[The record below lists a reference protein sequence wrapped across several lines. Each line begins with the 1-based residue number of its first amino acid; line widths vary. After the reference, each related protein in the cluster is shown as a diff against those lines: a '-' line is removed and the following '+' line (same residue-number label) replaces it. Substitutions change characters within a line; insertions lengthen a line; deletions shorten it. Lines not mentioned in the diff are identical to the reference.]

1 MKVIIATDYDDLV
14 QKAFE
19 IIKGTVTSNPRA
31 VLGLATGQTPIALYR
46 LMVDDHVRCGTSYK
60 QVRTVNLDEYK
71 GLSADNPQSYAY
83 YMHENLFDRIDIDP
97 NNTYIENGAAADA
110 DTECKRYNSI
120 LSTLARDVQ
129 LLGLGSNGHIAFN
142 EPHSPFDG
150 ETHVVKLAESTRRD
164 NAHLFGDVRRV
175 PTHAYTMGIKQIM
188 AAKKILILASGENKA
203 DAVRE
208 LVCGKVTESF
218 PASVLQLHPDCTA
231 IIDEAAGSKILNPP
245 SHEKA
250 AI

>member
-1 MKVIIATDYDDLV
+1 MKVIIASDYDDLV

-19 IIKGTVTSNPRA
+19 IVKGTVIANPRA

-46 LMVDDHVRCGTSYK
+46 LMVDDHKRCGTSYK
-60 QVRTVNLDEYK
+60 QVRAVNLDEYK

-83 YMHENLFDRIDIDP
+83 YMRENLFDRIDIDP
-97 NNTYIENGAAADA
+97 NNTYIENGAAEDA
-110 DTECKRYNSI
+110 DSECKRYDNI
-120 LSTLARDVQ
+120 LRAIARDLQ

-150 ETHVVKLAESTRRD
+150 ETHVVKLAESTLQD
-164 NAHLFGDVRRV
+164 NSRLFGDVRRV

-188 AAKKILILASGENKA
+188 AAKRILILASGQRKA

-208 LVCGKVTESF
+208 LVCGTVKESF
-218 PASVLQLHPDCTA
+218 PASVLQLHPDCTL
-231 IIDEAAGSKILNPP
+231 IIDEAASSKILTLPP
-245 SHEKA
+245 REIS

>member
-1 MKVIIATDYDDLV
+1 MKVIIASDYDDLV

-19 IIKGTVTSNPRA
+19 IVKGTVTSNPHA

-46 LMVDDHVRCGTSYK
+46 LMVEDHKRCGTSYK
-60 QVRTVNLDEYK
+60 KVRTFNLDEYK

-83 YMHENLFDRIDIDP
+83 YMRKNLFDRIDIDP
-97 NNTYIENGAAADA
+97 NNTYIENGAAEDA
-110 DTECKRYNSI
+110 DSECKRYNI
-120 LSTLARDVQ
+120 VLSEFARDIQ

-150 ETHVVKLAESTRRD
+150 ETHVVKLAESTLQD
-164 NAHLFGDVRRV
+164 NSYLFGDVRRV

-188 AAKKILILASGENKA
+188 AAKRILILASGQHKA

-208 LVCGKVTESF
+208 LICGNVTESF
-218 PASVLQLHPDCTA
+218 PASVLQLHTDCTL
-231 IIDEAAGSKILNPP
+231 IIDEAAGSKILTLPP
-245 SHEKA
+245 HEIS